1 MSFLTFWRG
10 RNEKGSFDRDILGF
24 DLLYQLSYMSAIA
37 ASGASRGKLFE
48 LGAQLPCPAARYFKD
63 IVQLSKKMNYDYSES
78 CRIVG
83 ERAKDEGVRSLL
95 LRLSSSL
102 ASGEQPM
109 DFFKQETAIQAEN
122 YANDYEQK
130 LESLRKWTDAF
141 TALIISAALI
151 IVVAAISMLIYK
163 VSFLFVLILMAG
175 TIAVG
180 IVGAWVVHRSAPK
193 ELKAPPVEGCKRLD
207 RANSLFKIL
216 CPMALVFPV
225 FFLAAGL
232 PVGLTLVLGAAL
244 LFPVGMASLLYDRD
258 RDRKDGEISTFL
270 RTLGNVGTAIG
281 TTITEALDR
290 IDFRS
295 MASLKP
301 EVKKLRTRLFARIRP
316 DLCWRRFV
324 ADTGSPLIGY
334 SVRMFQDATNLGG
347 EAEEVGARSSVL
359 AMRVTSLRAK
369 RRIVSSPFGYLC
381 IVMHAVVA
389 LLLLFISEV
398 IGIFGSTI
406 GTIDVEGAMA
416 SSVGILNFNPA
427 GLHLFDLV
435 LVVVLLAMCV
445 INAFAAMA
453 ADGGYKYKFF
463 FYLSGTLGTTGL
475 AFLLVPRMTG
485 MMFDFT
491 PAM

>member
-1 MSFLTFWRG
+1 MG
-10 RNEKGSFDRDILGF
+10 
-24 DLLYQLSYMSAIA
+24 
-37 ASGASRGKLFE
+37 
-48 LGAQLPCPAARYFKD
+48 
-63 IVQLSKKMNYDYSES
+63 
-78 CRIVG
+78 
-83 ERAKDEGVRSLL
+83 
-95 LRLSSSL
+95 
-102 ASGEQPM
+102 
-109 DFFKQETAIQAEN
+109 
-122 YANDYEQK
+122 
-130 LESLRKWTDAF
+130 
-141 TALIISAALI
+141 
-151 IVVAAISMLIYK
+151 
-163 VSFLFVLILMAG
+163 G

-180 IVGAWVVHRSAPK
+180 IVGAWVVHRAAPK
-193 ELKAPPVEGCKRLD
+193 ELKAPPVEGCKRLE

-232 PVGLTLVLGAAL
+232 PVGLTLVLAASL

-258 RDRKDGEISTFL
+258 RDRKDGEISVFL

-281 TTITEALDR
+281 TTMTEALDR

-301 EVKKLRTRLFARIRP
+301 EVKKLRTRLFAKIRP

-334 SVRMFQDATNLGG
+334 SVRMFQDATSLGG

-381 IVMHAVVA
+381 LIMHAVVA

-398 IGIFGSTI
+398 ISIFGETI
-406 GTIDVEGAMA
+406 GAIGMEGAMA
-416 SSVGILNFNPA
+416 SSVDLLNFDPA
-427 GLHLFDLV
+427 SLHLFDLI
-435 LVVVLLAMCV
+435 LVVDLLTMCV
-445 INAFAAMA
+445 INAFTAMA

-463 FYLSGTLGTTGL
+463 FYLSGTLGATGL

-485 MMFDFT
+485 LMFDFA
-491 PAM
+491 PGM